1 MIIENNIIHLPFTTF
16 HFYNSKYYPDTNMS
30 LLPPQITK
38 AIEEFSKLPGIGPK
52 SAERLTFHL
61 LRSSK
66 ASPEALGNSLS
77 ELKNELKYCKS
88 CQMVSLQEECSICS
102 DTSRD
107 HSTILVV
114 ENPLDVVAFEKTS
127 YKGVYHVL
135 HGVLSPIDGMGPEQ
149 LKLKELIDRCD
160 SKSEIRNPKQIRNP
174 KSDSIKE
181 VIVATNPDVEGEATA
196 SYINDQLKDKV
207 EAVSRLAHGLPMGA
221 DIEFAD
227 QVTLKESLEGR
238 RTLSEP

>member
-1 MIIENNIIHLPFTTF
+1 MGIW
-16 HFYNSKYYPDTNMS
+16 SKKIDKFMLCSSPVS
-30 LLPPQITK
+30 LLPPQITR

-66 ASPEALGNSLS
+66 ASPEELGSSLT

-88 CQMVSLQEECSICS
+88 CQMVSLQDECSICADS
-102 DTSRD
+102 SRD

-114 ENPLDVVAFEKTS
+114 ENPLVVVAFEKNS

-149 LKLKELIDRCD
+149 LKMKELIDRCQLD
-160 SKSEIRNPKQIRNP
+160 
-174 KSDSIKE
+174 IKE

-196 SYINDQLKDKV
+196 SYIHDQLKSKV
-207 EAVSRLAHGLPMGA
+207 ETVSRLAHGLPMGA

-227 QVTLKESLEGR
+227 QITLKESLVGR
-238 RTLSEP
+238 REL